1 MEVAMR
7 ALQDSSDEAIR
18 AIDTQFYA
26 AVVLAAVAPRI
37 EAAALERAAKMMEDD
52 DYYTP
57 PTRREIAANIR
68 ALITKDSGGGD

>member
-26 AVVLAAVAPRI
+26 AVVLAAVAPLI
-37 EAAALERAAKMMEDD
+37 EASALEKAAQTVEKEF
-52 DYYTP
+52 
-57 PTRREIAANIR
+57 RHNAIAAAIR
-68 ALITKDSGGGD
+68 ALIAKDSGGGD